1 MRVCLL
7 VLVLLRLCAW
17 QMSASG
23 GPMSPVSVVT
33 SCEMMSMGTGNTIVL
48 LFSAEMLFRVCRYL
62 RIVVQ
67 AQTRRGIFRLRLC
80 DD

>member
-1 MRVCLL
+1 MRVCL
-7 VLVLLRLCAW
+7 LVLLRLCAW

-23 GPMSPVSVVT
+23 DPMSPVSVVT

-67 AQTRRGIFRLRLC
+67 DEIS
-80 DD
+80 